1 MFRFAIV
8 VLSLLSTQVWADETV
23 RVTGRGT
30 TPESARYDGYL
41 QAVQKVSGSAILSQK
56 EFKDR
61 YKTKDSLTVYS
72 AGYQKDI
79 NVIDTKLINGEYH
92 VTMDILIAS
101 SHLNRGLLGQS
112 ESSQYIDSDIHQD
125 QIDTYLETR
134 QEGDN
139 LLNSVLNDFPHN
151 AFTVTQGEAEV
162 NVVNGNTIMLRLPYT
177 MKWNYEFLNAFESA
191 IKVLYDKKVEYYYTN
206 TGYPTV
212 AGEICIEEQF
222 SPYRKQCQ
230 KRYNFNDN
238 RRVNIIKERVGKN
251 NQPAV
256 RIVLSDKFNNI
267 VDDRCH
273 IVPVVERQ
281 PFYNY
286 GKNTSIRLFY
296 SDYVNTSVTLE
307 LTSLKNID
315 RVDMFVVAK
324 SQCKNWYNS
333 Y

>member
-1 MFRFAIV
+1 MFRFALV
-8 VLSLLSTQVWADETV
+8 VLVLLSTNVWADGTV
-23 RVTGRGT
+23 RVTGRGL
-30 TPESARYDGYL
+30 TPEQARYDGYL
-41 QAVQKVSGSAILSQK
+41 QAVQKVNGSAILSQK

-79 NVIDTKLINGEYH
+79 NIIETLVVDGEYR
-92 VTMDILIAS
+92 VTMDITIAS
-101 SHLNRGLLGQS
+101 SHLDRGILGQS

-134 QEGDN
+134 QEGDK
-139 LLNSVLNDFPHN
+139 LLNNILDDFPHR
-151 AFTVTQGEAEV
+151 AFTVTQGQAEV
-162 NVVNGNTIMLRLPYT
+162 KVVNGDRIMLRLPYT
-177 MKWNYEFLNAFESA
+177 MMWNANFLNAFERS
-191 IKVLYDKKVEYYYTN
+191 IKLLSDKKVEYYYTN
-206 TGYPTV
+206 TGFPTV
-212 AGEICIEEQF
+212 AAEICIEEEY

-238 RRVNIIKERVGKN
+238 RRVNIIKDRIGRN

-256 RIVLSDKFNNI
+256 RIVLSDKFNNV

-273 IVPVVERQ
+273 IVPVVGRQ

-286 GKNTSIRLFY
+286 GKNTTLRLFY
-296 SDYVNTSVTLE
+296 SDYVNTSVMLE
-307 LTSLKNID
+307 LRSLRSID

-324 SQCKNWYNS
+324 SNCKNWYNN
-333 Y
+333 